1 MLISVVTS
9 RNAPGAS
16 TTALALTK
24 AWPRPA
30 ILAECDPRGGD
41 VQWGLAQGANVG
53 AAGLLRLQVA
63 ARRRSMSE
71 SVWEEVVAL
80 PGEDGQEIPKYWLP
94 GLLSPREAGSI
105 DWVGVARAL
114 GAAGVDVIADCGT
127 VFGDPVR
134 APRAIWN
141 TADVVALVV
150 RSTMLGTRI
159 GQIAAAAL
167 QSDLM
172 TGGRGVDLLGAVIV
186 HAPGGYPTNQVAAEL
201 GDTALLGEL
210 PDDPA
215 AAQQLAGVH
224 PIGKKIARS
233 PLMKAAAKLAHELGS
248 RGQSVEAERQDPAVV
263 MPPSVFPSPTDI
275 PLPTDVP
282 PRVSAS
288 LRMEL
293 RPGAETKTLAGGV
306 PRIAAPPNPSEGAP
320 R

>member
-186 HAPGGYPTNQVAAEL
+186 HAPGGYPTNQVVAEL

-224 PIGKKIARS
+224 PIGKRIARS
-233 PLMKAAAKLAHELGS
+233 PLMRAAAKLAHELGS
-248 RGQSVEAERQDPAVV
+248 RGQSVEAEQRDSSAALPPAVL
-263 MPPSVFPSPTDI
+263 PSSTNV
-275 PLPTDVP
+275 PLSTDVP
-282 PRVSAS
+282 PPVTKS
-288 LRMEL
+288 LQMEP
-293 RPGAETKTLAGGV
+293 RPAAAGKTLAGGV
-306 PRIAAPPNPSEGAP
+306 PRIAAPPNPREGAP

>member
-1 MLISVVTS
+1 MLISIVTS
-9 RNAPGAS
+9 RNSPGAS

-41 VQWGLAQGANVG
+41 VQWGLAQGANCG

-71 SVWEEVVAL
+71 SIWEEVVGL
-80 PGEDGQEIPKYWLP
+80 PGENGQDIPKYWLP
-94 GLLSPREAGSI
+94 GLLNPREAGSI
-105 DWVGVARAL
+105 DWLGVARAL
-114 GAAGVDVIADCGT
+114 GGAGVDVIADCGT

-150 RSTMLGTRI
+150 RSTMIGTRI
-159 GQIAAAAL
+159 GQLAAAAL

-186 HAPGGYPTNQVAAEL
+186 HAPGGYPTKQVAAEL
-201 GDTALLGEL
+201 GETSLLGEL

-224 PIGKKIARS
+224 PISRRFTRS
-233 PLMKAAAKLAHELGS
+233 PLMKAAAQLAHELGS
-248 RGQSVEAERQDPAVV
+248 RGQSVEAERPKPAEAV
-263 MPPSVFPSPTDI
+263 MPPAVFPPR
-275 PLPTDVP
+275 TDVP
-282 PRVSAS
+282 PSVSTS
-288 LRMEL
+288 LQMEP
-293 RPGAETKTLAGGV
+293 RPGVETKTLAGGV
-306 PRIAAPPNPSEGAP
+306 PRIAAPPQPK
-320 R
+320 